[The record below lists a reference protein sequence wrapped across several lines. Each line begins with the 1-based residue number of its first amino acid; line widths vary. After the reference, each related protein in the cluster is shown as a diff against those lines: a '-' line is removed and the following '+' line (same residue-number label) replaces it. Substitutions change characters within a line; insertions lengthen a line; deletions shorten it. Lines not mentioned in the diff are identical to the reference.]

1 MDDTLKEI
9 NEKIRRMWEINEEFK
24 RIIKENDKIINPSE
38 DAET

>member
-1 MDDTLKEI
+1 MDKTIEEI
-9 NEKIRRMWEINEEFK
+9 HAHIRRMREIDEEFK